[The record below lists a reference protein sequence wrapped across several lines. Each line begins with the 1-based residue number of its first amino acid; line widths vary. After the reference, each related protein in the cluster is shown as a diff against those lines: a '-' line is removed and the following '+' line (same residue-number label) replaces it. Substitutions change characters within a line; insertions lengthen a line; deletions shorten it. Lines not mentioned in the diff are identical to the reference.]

1 MDKPI
6 PNRLFPR
13 EIGWGGGSTWFLR
26 EERAGARE
34 GRLWVPP
41 PEAELSLLMEPP
53 SCPPGR
59 GSLPGGAHLVA
70 SRAAQPVALPSPQD
84 RVSGVSVRA

>member
-1 MDKPI
+1 MDKSI
-6 PNRLFPR
+6 PNRLSPR
-13 EIGWGGGSTWFLR
+13 EIGWGGGGDTRFLR
-26 EERAGARE
+26 EERAGAQE

-59 GSLPGGAHLVA
+59 AHLVA

-84 RVSGVSVRA
+84 RVSSVSVAA